1 LYNLNRRY
9 SLQLNPQYKTGEELN
24 FKLVDHYQADEMR
37 LVDTSSGGEKFLISL
52 ALALGLS
59 DLASYNVS
67 IGSLFIDEGFGTLDS
82 NTLETVIST
91 LETLKAQGKMI
102 GIISH
107 VDSLKERISVQIQ
120 VLKKSNGV
128 SVVEIS

>member
-1 LYNLNRRY
+1 M
-9 SLQLNPQYKTGEELN
+9 T
-24 FKLVDHYQADEMR
+24 
-37 LVDTSSGGEKFLISL
+37 
-52 ALALGLS
+52 
-59 DLASYNVS
+59 

-91 LETLKAQGKMI
+91 LETLKSQGKMI

-107 VDSLKERISVQIQ
+107 VDSLKERIPVQIQ

-128 SVVEIS
+128 STVTIS